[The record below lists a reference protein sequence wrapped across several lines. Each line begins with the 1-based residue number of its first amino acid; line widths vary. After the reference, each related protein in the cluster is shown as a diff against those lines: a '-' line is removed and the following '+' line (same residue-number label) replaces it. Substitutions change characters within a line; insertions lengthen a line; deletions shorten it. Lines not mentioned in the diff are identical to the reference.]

1 MQNHCNAVLECL
13 QYDTIALWQWV
24 EFFYQMMHVFKNC
37 LCICCHSSTGLS
49 YFSTVS
55 KWLNMASN
63 FCHVVA
69 HNLSFL
75 IPNIDETVIGSSM
88 LSTGE
93 MWKIHDFW
101 PVSRCRGSETE
112 TCSSLLWHATTSVLV
127 ASVPVILGQP
137 VALSFHRP
145 HVPEENHWGTSI
157 SANSMWQWHC

>member
-75 IPNIDETVIGSSM
+75 IPNSDETVIGSSM
-88 LSTGE
+88 LNTGE
-93 MWKIHDFW
+93 IWKIWFLTSFSLSWKWNRDMLIITVARYNLRFSGQC
-101 PVSRCRGSETE
+101 PSDPRSGSCPKFSSSSCSRRER
-112 TCSSLLWHATTSVLV
+112 
-127 ASVPVILGQP
+127 LGNVNQ
-137 VALSFHRP
+137 
-145 HVPEENHWGTSI
+145 
-157 SANSMWQWHC
+157 C

>member
-69 HNLSFL
+69 HNLSVL

-88 LSTGE
+88 LNTGE
-93 MWKIHDFW
+93 IWKIYDFW
-101 PVSRCRGSETE
+101 PVSRCRGSETSRHAHHYHG
-112 TCSSLLWHATTSVLV
+112 TCYNLRFSGQCPSDPRSASCPKFSSS
-127 ASVPVILGQP
+127 SCSRREPLGNVNQ
-137 VALSFHRP
+137 
-145 HVPEENHWGTSI
+145 
-157 SANSMWQWHC
+157 C